1 MPKNGAVVTSK
12 GIYYRFFS
20 KGSFFIVG
28 KENRSDTNLKDC
40 FQPFAV
46 ESGSKI
52 KDVTIEASIQ
62 GYPVLE
68 IGNRAFMACNYLET
82 VKLSSTIIQ
91 ISSLAF
97 YSCPSLKNINIPNS
111 CKYLGYGAISCINT
125 DWNTVSGSL
134 AVKFEPNATLN
145 YLGEYAIERK
155 EVIIIFYCG
164 MNPPSVLTNE
174 LFHGASSKVL
184 FAPASMEWAGVTA
197 IVDESVC
204 LLMQENSEKQKV
216 ITCNHS
222 RNVLISHALLFIFS
236 ILNE

>member
-1 MPKNGAVVTSK
+1 MPSDGEVVTVG

-20 KGSFFIVG
+20 QGSFFMVG
-28 KENRSDTNLKDC
+28 KENRSDTYVEDC
-40 FQPFAV
+40 IQPFAV
-46 ESGSKI
+46 EPGSTI
-52 KDVTIEASIQ
+52 KEVTIPTTIR

-68 IGNRAFMACNYLET
+68 IGNRAFRACYNLET
-82 VKLSSTIIQ
+82 VRINAKIIQ
-91 ISSLAF
+91 ISPLAF
-97 YSCPSLKNINIPNS
+97 YNCANLSSINIPNS
-111 CKYLGYGAISCINT
+111 CTFVGICAISCIYNRNT
-125 DWNTVSGSL
+125 SSGSL

-174 LFHGASSKVL
+174 LFFGANYQVL
-184 FAPASMEWAGVTA
+184 FAPAPMKWANVTA

-204 LLMQENSEKQKV
+204 LLMQENSEKQRV

-222 RNVLISHALLFIFS
+222 RTFLLSHVLFFTFFFM
-236 ILNE
+236 NK